1 MVFSKVRRELKIVHI
16 CLWPTLQI
24 FSKQT
29 INRFLLQPS
38 SIMSPS
44 RSFKSDHFP
53 GTIYIQGFVCISKE
67 PPMWNGLAWWPA
79 NLHYVLYAFGC
90 LFKDDHVDVY
100 FIHIYAYVC
109 IHNVH
114 SHFVSI
120 HTSPYYILCS
130 IFKFQMEERKSSTT
144 SPDEEQQQNPF
155 KKVRLILLW

>member
-29 INRFLLQPS
+29 INRFLLQLY
-38 SIMSPS
+38 SIGPCI
-44 RSFKSDHFP
+44 SDHFP
-53 GTIYIQGFVCISKE
+53 GTIYMQGFVCISKE

-90 LFKDDHVDVY
+90 LSKDDHVDVY

-109 IHNVH
+109 MHNVH
-114 SHFVSI
+114 SHLVSI
-120 HTSPYYILCS
+120 HTILVLI
-130 IFKFQMEERKSSTT
+130 IFYAAYSNFKWRKG
-144 SPDEEQQQNPF
+144 NPALP
-155 KKVRLILLW
+155 V